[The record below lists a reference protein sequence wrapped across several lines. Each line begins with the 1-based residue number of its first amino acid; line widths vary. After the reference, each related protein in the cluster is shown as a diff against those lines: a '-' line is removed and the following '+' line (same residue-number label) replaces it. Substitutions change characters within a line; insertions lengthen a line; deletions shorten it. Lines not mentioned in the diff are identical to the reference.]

1 MDGGVNGTQETQE
14 QRAEGSQEQ
23 QQQAAQEAGVSAEAA
38 DVSAYEAQIAERD
51 ARIAE
56 LEGQIAEAAKS
67 AEAAKELKSQLREVK
82 KQAESDKLEFSL
94 KLAGCRNVKAAK
106 AVLDDYQGDIDA
118 MKEAEPWLFAKHA
131 PQGATGLPSAGAAD
145 DAGKDVKHWRELAGL
160 EDEK

>member
-1 MDGGVNGTQETQE
+1 MDGEVNGAQEAQDERQE
-14 QRAEGSQEQ
+14 GPQGQ
-23 QQQAAQEAGVSAEAA
+23 QQQAAQEAGVNAAAA
-38 DVSAYEAQIAERD
+38 DVLAYEVQIAERD

-67 AEAAKELKSQLREVK
+67 AETAKELKSQLREVK

-94 KLAGCRNVKAAK
+94 RLAGCRNVKAAK
-106 AVLDDYQGDIDA
+106 AVLDDYSDDIDA

-145 DAGKDVKHWRELAGL
+145 SADKDVKHWRELAGL
-160 EDEK
+160 ED